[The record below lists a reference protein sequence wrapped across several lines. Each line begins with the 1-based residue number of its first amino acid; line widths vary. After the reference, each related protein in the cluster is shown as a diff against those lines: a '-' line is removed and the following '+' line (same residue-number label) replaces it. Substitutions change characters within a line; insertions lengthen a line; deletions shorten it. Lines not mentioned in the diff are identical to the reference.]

1 VAVLGM
7 VEFSSIAIGI
17 RASDA
22 MVKAAPIDLFESRPI
37 SPGKYMSLITGDVAA
52 VEASVQAGVRDAG
65 TQVIVESFVLANL
78 HDQVLSALSEPVVK
92 MTIDAIGVIETSSAA
107 SAVKAADAVCKT
119 SPVQLIRLHLANHIG
134 GKGYAVFSGGVADV
148 EASLDAGETAADGH
162 LLEGVTIPNPYDDL
176 YKHLLRDL
184 EW

>member
-1 VAVLGM
+1 M

-37 SPGKYMSLITGDVAA
+37 SPGKYMSLITGEVAA
-52 VEASVQAGVRDAG
+52 VEASIQAGVRDSGPQA
-65 TQVIVESFVLANL
+65 VVESFVLANL
-78 HDQVLSALSEPVVK
+78 HDQVLSILNEPGAK
-92 MTIDAIGVIETSSAA
+92 GPLNAIGVIETSSAA
-107 SAVKAADAVCKT
+107 SVVEAADAICKT

-134 GKGYAVFSGGVADV
+134 GKGFTVFTGEVADV
-148 EASLDAGETAADGH
+148 EASLDAGKTTASSH
-162 LLEGVTIPNPYDDL
+162 LLEAVSIPNPYDDL
-176 YKHLLRDL
+176 NKHLLRDL